1 MKTRTVSVADELMI
15 LKACVMDTQSLKHVA
30 SVSEDIEFKL
40 PTSRLVFKWC
50 LTHLDSY
57 DEAPGKENIC
67 SEFLK
72 WSSRQTDDEAVE
84 RCEEFL
90 DSVDNSSI
98 NQTLVEDKIGEHF
111 SKHSLRDTAEQ
122 VLAAL
127 EKNDVRHAQD
137 LTIGWRPVEVGKDA
151 SVDVLA
157 DREALD
163 EVFNF
168 KKEALIEYPKDLGEF
183 FGDDLCRDAFIAL
196 QAPEKR
202 GKTFWLMDFA
212 WTAINQNR
220 KVAFI
225 GLGDMTQRQYMER
238 FAIRASRL
246 PKRACDLE
254 IPKSI
259 EWTKWNKEYDVSYK
273 PKKRYAQATAETAW
287 TNMDKILN
295 RADLNTPLRK
305 LAAYP
310 NSTMGVSNIEGV
322 LDLWERDGWVPD
334 VIVLDYADLLLPP
347 RGAQDERG
355 ANNINWKLLRKI
367 SQERHLLLITAT
379 QASAQSYDSYVV
391 TRNHFSE
398 DKRKLAHVTGMIG
411 LNQTEDE
418 ADDGVMRLNW
428 VARRDEAYNPYNCC
442 LVAGRREVGNLRM
455 VSHFTKKD
463 ET

>member
-1 MKTRTVSVADELMI
+1 MRTRSVSVSDELMI

-30 SVSEDIEFKL
+30 SVAEDIEFKL

-50 LTHLDSY
+50 LNHLDTY
-57 DEAPGKENIC
+57 DEAPGKENVA

-72 WSSRQTDDEAVE
+72 WSSRQTDDEVVE

-90 DSVDNSSI
+90 DSVDDSSI

-127 EKNDVRHAQD
+127 DKNDVRHAQD
-137 LTIGWRPVEVGKDA
+137 LTTGWRPVEVGKDA
-151 SVDVLA
+151 SISVLT
-157 DREALD
+157 DKEALED
-163 EVFNF
+163 VFNF
-168 KKEALIEYPKDLGEF
+168 KKEALIEYPKDLGTF
-183 FGDDLCRDAFIAL
+183 FGNDLCRDAFIAF

-202 GKTFWLMDFA
+202 GKTFWLQDIA
-212 WTAINQNR
+212 WQGINQNR

-246 PKRACDLE
+246 PRYSCELQ
-254 IPKSI
+254 IPSSL
-259 EWTKWNKEYDVSYK
+259 EWTKWNKEYDISYK
-273 PKKRYAQATAETAW
+273 PATKFAAATAETAW
-287 TNMDKILN
+287 QNMDKIMN
-295 RADLNTPLRK
+295 RSGHKQPLLK

-322 LDLWERDGWVPD
+322 LDLWERDGWIPD
-334 VIVLDYADLLLPP
+334 VIVIDYADLLLPP
-347 RGAQDERG
+347 RGASDERS
-355 ANNINWKLLRKI
+355 ANNTNWKQLRKI
-367 SQERHLLLITAT
+367 SQERHLLMVTAT

-391 TRNHFSE
+391 TRSHFSE
-398 DKRKLAHVTGMIG
+398 DKRKLAHVTAMIG

-428 VARRDEAYNPYNCC
+428 IARRDEAYSPYNCC

-455 VSHFTKKD
+455 LSHYTKTD
-463 ET
+463 MT